1 MVGVLM
7 GYRQIESMKTP
18 YTTLHIIALL
28 SAISVTA
35 PVSISAQDSETDII
49 DPVPGESLKVW
60 LLTAGPGDAV
70 WERYGHNALRVLDTS
85 TGRDIS
91 YNWGI
96 FSFGEPVQFIVRF
109 LQGRMVYMMAPFD
122 TEAMLAA
129 YEKDNREVVLQE
141 LDLTPSEKITLQNFA
156 ENNAL
161 PENRD
166 YYYQYFRD
174 NCSTR
179 VRDAL
184 DMVLKGELNK
194 AFGKTP
200 TGTSYRW
207 HTKRLTQANPLVY
220 TGMDALLG
228 PATDRE
234 LTIWDELFLPLS
246 LRDQVRDLRIPR
258 ADGTAKYLVL
268 AEERAVVST
277 RPEEPTAPPN
287 WLLRFLSAG
296 IIFGAIFSSL
306 RSNFVQK
313 SAVLNFL
320 ITGAATVWSGL
331 LGVLGL
337 IIVALLF
344 TDHTFSAWNENLFL
358 ANPIT
363 FGISISLFSSSL
375 NPSWKNRAR
384 KLSATCAT
392 IAVIGFIWQTGPI
405 SGHEN
410 GMFFAFLLPA
420 HLGLAWGLR

>member
-1 MVGVLM
+1 
-7 GYRQIESMKTP
+7 
-18 YTTLHIIALL
+18 
-28 SAISVTA
+28 
-35 PVSISAQDSETDII
+35 
-49 DPVPGESLKVW
+49 
-60 LLTAGPGDAV
+60 
-70 WERYGHNALRVLDTS
+70 
-85 TGRDIS
+85 
-91 YNWGI
+91 
-96 FSFGEPVQFIVRF
+96 
-109 LQGRMVYMMAPFD
+109 
-122 TEAMLAA
+122 
-129 YEKDNREVVLQE
+129 
-141 LDLTPSEKITLQNFA
+141 
-156 ENNAL
+156 
-161 PENRD
+161 
-166 YYYQYFRD
+166 
-174 NCSTR
+174 
-179 VRDAL
+179 
-184 DMVLKGELNK
+184 
-194 AFGKTP
+194 
-200 TGTSYRW
+200 
-207 HTKRLTQANPLVY
+207 
-220 TGMDALLG
+220 MDALLG

-375 NPSWKNRAR
+375 NPIWKNRAR

>member
-1 MVGVLM
+1 M

-96 FSFGEPVQFIVRF
+96 FSFGEPVRFIVRF

-384 KLSATCAT
+384 KLSAACAT

>member
-1 MVGVLM
+1 M

-375 NPSWKNRAR
+375 NPIWKNRAR

>member
-1 MVGVLM
+1 
-7 GYRQIESMKTP
+7 
-18 YTTLHIIALL
+18 
-28 SAISVTA
+28 
-35 PVSISAQDSETDII
+35 SAQDSETDII

-375 NPSWKNRAR
+375 NPIWKNRAR
-384 KLSATCAT
+384 KLSVTCAT